1 MEAPMQTPL
10 TVAHRDYVNQ
20 IVNLTNSAP
29 LPSFLKIDVL
39 EKVIQQLRPLVEQEY
54 QRDKAAYDEAAK
66 ETADADT

>member
-1 MEAPMQTPL
+1 MNKPL
-10 TVAHRDYVNQ
+10 TVAHRDYVNE

-29 LPSFLKIDVL
+29 LPSFIKIDVL

-54 QRDKAAYDEAAK
+54 NRDKAAYDAAEK